1 MKKKIILIVA
11 IILVLAMIG
20 ITLYLFTGK
29 SVGYEIITNDTL
41 IASFDIENARD
52 RGYEIVERDDTFYLV
67 INWGEE
73 SQYYSKLEVTKVKVK
88 GKVATVSVKLPKSED
103 GLRYAFS
110 YPKAVVRFDNKPLLV
125 RVSFE

>member
-67 INWGEE
+67 INWGEV
-73 SQYYSKLEVTKVKVK
+73 SQYYSKLEVTKVNVK
-88 GKVATVSVKLPKSED
+88 GKVATVSVRLPKVEVA
-103 GLRYAFS
+103 RKRKY
-110 YPKAVVRFDNKPLLV
+110 N
-125 RVSFE
+125 

>member
-52 RGYEIVERDDTFYLV
+52 RGYEIVE
-67 INWGEE
+67 
-73 SQYYSKLEVTKVKVK
+73 
-88 GKVATVSVKLPKSED
+88 
-103 GLRYAFS
+103 
-110 YPKAVVRFDNKPLLV
+110 
-125 RVSFE
+125 

>member
-1 MKKKIILIVA
+1 MKKKIILIAA
-11 IILVLAMIG
+11 IILVLAIIG
-20 ITLYLFTGK
+20 ITLFLFTGK

-41 IASFDIENARD
+41 IASFDVDNAQE

-88 GKVATVSVKLPKSED
+88 GKVATVSVKLPKGEAAGD
-103 GLRYAFS
+103 AFS
-110 YPKAVVRFDNKPLLV
+110 YPKAVVRFDEEPSLV

>member
-41 IASFDIENARD
+41 VASFDIENARD

-67 INWGEE
+67 INWGEV
-73 SQYYSKLEVTKVKVK
+73 SQYYSKLEVTKVNVK
-88 GKVATVSVKLPKSED
+88 GKVATVSVRLPKVEVAGD
-103 GLRYAFS
+103 ALS
-110 YPKAVVRFDNKPLLV
+110 YPKAVVRFDEKPSLV